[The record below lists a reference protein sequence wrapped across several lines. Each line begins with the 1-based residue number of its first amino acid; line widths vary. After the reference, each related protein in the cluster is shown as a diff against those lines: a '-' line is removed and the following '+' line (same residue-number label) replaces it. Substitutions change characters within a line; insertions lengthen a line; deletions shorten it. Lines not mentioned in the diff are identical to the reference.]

1 MNTNKKKAL
10 ISAIIV
16 SILSVLWS
24 YIIPEQTTRLIVS
37 ISVSV
42 SVVLLVYYLMRNKNS
57 EKTK

>member
-42 SVVLLVYYLMRNKNS
+42 SVVLLVYYLMGNKNS

>member
-1 MNTNKKKAL
+1 MSTNKKKAL

-37 ISVSV
+37 ISASV

>member
-1 MNTNKKKAL
+1 MSTNKKKAL

>member
-10 ISAIIV
+10 ISAVIV

>member
-1 MNTNKKKAL
+1 MSTNKKKAL

-24 YIIPEQTTRLIVS
+24 YIIPEQMTRLIVS